1 MIFKIHAC
9 TWIHY
14 NYTYM
19 YMYVGLEL
27 QKELEMYKKMNNGMS
42 LEIKKLK
49 SLVNVK
55 EGTVSHNST
64 YMYTYMYINLSYILV
79 QLCL

>member
-1 MIFKIHAC
+1 
-9 TWIHY
+9 
-14 NYTYM
+14 M

-27 QKELEMYKKMNNGMS
+27 QKELDMYKKMNNGMS
-42 LEIKKLK
+42 LEIEKLK

-64 YMYTYMYINLSYILV
+64 YTCTYMYINLSYILV
-79 QLCL
+79 

>member
-1 MIFKIHAC
+1 
-9 TWIHY
+9 
-14 NYTYM
+14 M

-42 LEIKKLK
+42 LEIEKLK

-55 EGTVSHNST
+55 EGTVSHSST
-64 YMYTYMYINLSYILV
+64 YMYLHVHKPVIYFSTVVFVRVLV
-79 QLCL
+79 HVHLLKL

>member
-1 MIFKIHAC
+1 
-9 TWIHY
+9 
-14 NYTYM
+14 M

-42 LEIKKLK
+42 LEIEKLK

-55 EGTVSHNST
+55 EGTVSHTCNST
-64 YMYTYMYINLSYILV
+64 YMYLHVHKPVIYFSTVVFVRVLV
-79 QLCL
+79 HVHLLKL

>member
-1 MIFKIHAC
+1 
-9 TWIHY
+9 
-14 NYTYM
+14 M

-27 QKELEMYKKMNNGMS
+27 QKELDMYKKMNNGMS
-42 LEIKKLK
+42 LEIEKLK

-64 YMYTYMYINLSYILV
+64 YMYLHVHKPVIYFSTVVFVRVLV
-79 QLCL
+79 HVHLK